1 MTNKQKKI
9 QILLLSIGFL
19 LVIITYFY
27 YPYLKKSKL
36 AKDESGLMELEK
48 PEKTTSDEDSSTRF
62 KNVEYQGYNLDNPFV
77 LKSEDAFILDENE
90 PHILH
95 MVNMHLVL
103 YLKNGKQIDITSNKG
118 KYNQESN
125 DAYFEDKVKAIET
138 PGNTM
143 LSAKN
148 LNLLSSS
155 SLAQI
160 YNEVNLTYEDG
171 SFLKADRVDY
181 DFEKKKLKVSMFDE
195 KRIKMKVLSN

>member
-1 MTNKQKKI
+1 
-9 QILLLSIGFL
+9 
-19 LVIITYFY
+19 
-27 YPYLKKSKL
+27 
-36 AKDESGLMELEK
+36 
-48 PEKTTSDEDSSTRF
+48 
-62 KNVEYQGYNLDNPFV
+62 
-77 LKSEDAFILDENE
+77 
-90 PHILH
+90 

-118 KYNQESN
+118 KYNRESN
-125 DAYFEDKVKAIET
+125 DAYFEDNVKAIET

-143 LSAKN
+143 ISAKN